1 MALVNIRP
9 REPVPTMA
17 TRRTWESGGVDEDI
31 SFQQHNLQKYSEG
44 IEYRKRPRDGS
55 LATIILANGVLYL
68 IIYYCSREWQDIS
81 STIKTGSSGPIERGD
96 TVMWG
101 RTKQRID
108 AKRRR
113 PLRGKRSSVCVEKRS
128 FRHSCQSLKS
138 LIPGREK
145 MALSLWA
152 NLSMQLGV
160 TILHFFTLLA
170 LAPFCYGF
178 QFRFWSWYLSVTF
191 NVFFYV
197 SSLPSPFLSTSH
209 FLNKIWRWATL
220 ILFRTKAL

>member
-31 SFQQHNLQKYSEG
+31 SFQQHNLQKYSES

-145 MALSLWA
+145 DGFKSLGEFEYAVGGHDTSFLYIISFSAFLLWI
-152 NLSMQLGV
+152 SIS
-160 TILHFFTLLA
+160 ILIL
-170 LAPFCYGF
+170 
-178 QFRFWSWYLSVTF
+178 
-191 NVFFYV
+191 VFI
-197 SSLPSPFLSTSH
+197 SH
-209 FLNKIWRWATL
+209 F
-220 ILFRTKAL
+220 